1 MKFFVTITVL
11 GFIAAAIAAP
21 FTEEQ
26 QKKGQ
31 EYVKKCI
38 GETGATPEDVGK
50 LKSGDF
56 SNDDEKVQ
64 CFSLCFFR
72 EAGFMDASGNQKRD
86 VIIEKLSVGKD
97 KKAVEALYE
106 KCKNSNTGAT
116 PCNKAFNAYKCYRD
130 SGAF

>member
-1 MKFFVTITVL
+1 MKFFVAITIL
-11 GFIAAAIAAP
+11 GFIAVTSAAP

-26 QKKGQ
+26 MKHGQ
-31 EYVKKCI
+31 AHVKKCI

-50 LKSGDF
+50 LKAGDF
-56 SNDDEKVQ
+56 SNEDEKVQ

-72 EAGFMDASGNQKRD
+72 EAGFMDANGNQNRD
-86 VIIEKLSVGKD
+86 VIISKLSTDKD

-116 PCNKAFNAYKCYRD
+116 SCNKAFNAYKCYRD
-130 SGAF
+130 NGAF

>member
-1 MKFFVTITVL
+1 MKLFITFVVLAFVATTIAL
-11 GFIAAAIAAP
+11 P

-31 EYVKKCI
+31 EHVKKCV

-72 EAGFMDASGNQKRD
+72 EAGFMDANGNQNRD
-86 VIIEKLSVGKD
+86 VIISKLSVDKD
-97 KKAVEALYE
+97 KNAVEALFE

-116 PCNKAFNAYKCYRD
+116 SCNKAFNAYKCYRD
-130 SGAF
+130 AGAF